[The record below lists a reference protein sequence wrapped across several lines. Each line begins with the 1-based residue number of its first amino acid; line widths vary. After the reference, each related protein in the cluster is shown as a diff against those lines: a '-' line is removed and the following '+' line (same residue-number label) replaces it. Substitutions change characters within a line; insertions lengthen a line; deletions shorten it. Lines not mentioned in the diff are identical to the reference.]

1 MQPYYYVYR
10 IGGEIP
16 KVKHATQGEAQK
28 EAERLAAQHP
38 GRAFEILQC
47 IGVSQTSKVSTFWAD
62 GFGPANKDDEG
73 WIEWGGGLVPECPVP
88 PGTLIDV
95 KYRNGEAKTRLKAYI
110 NMPENDWDAGP
121 CFWLDENR
129 PGDIVAY
136 RLSK

>member
-1 MQPYYYVYR
+1 MQPYYYVYK

-38 GRAFEILQC
+38 GRVFEILQC

-62 GFGPANKDDEG
+62 GFGPVNQDDEG
-73 WIEWGGGLVPECPVP
+73 WIEWGGGECPVP
-88 PGTLIDV
+88 NGTLVDV
-95 KYRNGEAKTRLKAYI
+95 QYRDGSYKYKLHANV
-110 NMPENDWDAGP
+110 NDPKVWNDAGP
-121 CFWLDENR
+121 AFWLNEEMA
-129 PGDIVAY
+129 GDIVAY